1 MSLALGDINA
11 ESLKAL
17 AAQGGAEFDEFVDR
31 IKAMAIAA
39 EDHGE
44 AVIDAVET
52 KTQGDIAEDINA
64 VTAGL
69 RDVLAPVITMLDEI
83 IGRGLVIT
91 VALAPAKGTQ

>member
-17 AAQGGAEFDEFVDR
+17 ATQGGAELDEFVDR
-31 IKAMAIAA
+31 IKAMAITA

-44 AVIDAVET
+44 AVIDSVET

-64 VTAGL
+64 VIAGL
-69 RDVLAPVITMLDEI
+69 RDVLAPVEKMLGEI
-83 IGRGLVIT
+83 IDRGLVIT
-91 VALAPAKGTQ
+91 VALAPAK